1 MVPFKFNAFYDND
14 HESKRVLTMEN
25 FATLF
30 CLYTVKLH
38 KVNSIGNID
47 QGKSAEADNTYRD
60 LVYLGYH

>member
-1 MVPFKFNAFYDND
+1 MVLFEFNAFYDND

-38 KVNSIGNID
+38 KVNSIGN
-47 QGKSAEADNTYRD
+47 N
-60 LVYLGYH
+60 YLIRVNQPRLITLTETLFI